1 MNRQERAEIKRMVL
15 ACRKILEQEL
25 DELLRTYG
33 LLPDRVVPVPEDR
46 KEVKA
51 RLEEAIH
58 REAEEYPTARIR
70 YIRNAAFTLLNRLLC
85 LRMAEE
91 HGLITET
98 VVTRPEYGGRS
109 KRERD
114 LADEEPELAA
124 NPEKLSQEALRR
136 AFGEMRAHIPLL
148 FRPDDPYGMLLP
160 RLPAYRKVREE
171 FVQLTEE
178 LWGEFET
185 LGWAYQF
192 FNSEE
197 RRAIRQRLRRN
208 PRPDDIPPLNQFYT
222 VGWIVKALVQNTLGK
237 LWLEAHP
244 DSRLQEHLD
253 YLVPCENSFRPPKR
267 SLSAEELKV
276 LDPACG
282 SGHFLL
288 QAFDLL
294 FEMWKEDRP
303 DLPLWAI
310 PAQILEH
317 NLYGVDIDLRACQ
330 IAATALYLKARTS
343 FERLK
348 GDDPQAR
355 FEPKRI
361 NIVCADIRFTDQGK
375 RERFLRQFSGDPRL
389 YAIVLRTLEECE
401 NAFQIGSL
409 LRIQKPFEELFRRRA
424 PKGQTEQLSLLKQP
438 TLFEV
443 MEGIRTFMREAAEVQ
458 DMGSRLFGMDAER
471 AVQLVDVL
479 TDQYNV
485 VLMNPPYG
493 AMPPGCKEYVRRHY
507 PRTHNDYYAA
517 FIEQAIHLTKPGG
530 HVGAITGRTF
540 LFLKSFQKLRE
551 ETLRSEALPEIVW
564 DLGFNVLDEA
574 TARYAAFTLRRR
586 WDGDGVD
593 WQEHPVT
600 FFRLTEWDWDEKR
613 EKFEEALK
621 YMVEGRT

>member
-1 MNRQERAEIKRMVL
+1 MNRQERAKIRQMVL
-15 ACRKILEQEL
+15 ACRKVLEQEL
-25 DELLRTYG
+25 DELLRMHG
-33 LLPDRVVPVPEDR
+33 LLPERVVSVPGDR
-46 KEVKA
+46 GEVQA

-58 REAEEYPTARIR
+58 REAKEYPAARER
-70 YIRNAAFTLLNRLLC
+70 YIRNAAFTLLNRLIC

-98 VVTRPEYGGRS
+98 VVARPEYGGRS

-148 FRPDDPYGMLLP
+148 FRPDDPYGLLLP
-160 RLPAYRKVREE
+160 RLPAYRQVREE
-171 FVQLTEE
+171 FERLPRG
-178 LWGEFET
+178 LWRKFET

-197 RRAIRQRLRRN
+197 RKAIRQRLRRN

-244 DSRLQEHLD
+244 SSPLRERLD
-253 YLVPCENSFRPPKR
+253 YLVPCDNSFRPPER
-267 SLSAEELKV
+267 SLSAADLKV

-288 QAFDLL
+288 HAFDLL
-294 FEMWKEDRP
+294 LEMWKEDRP
-303 DLPLWAI
+303 DLPAWAI
-310 PAQILEH
+310 PALILEH

-330 IAATALYLKARTS
+330 IAAIALYLKARTA

-348 GDDPQAR
+348 GSDPDAR

-375 RERFLRQFSGDPRL
+375 RERFLRRFSGDPGL

-401 NAFQIGSL
+401 KAFQIGSL
-409 LRIQKPFEELFRRRA
+409 LRIRKPFEELFRSRA
-424 PKGQTEQLSLLKQP
+424 PKGRVEQLSLLKRP
-438 TLFEV
+438 TLAEV
-443 MEGIRTFMREAAEVQ
+443 LEGISSFIREATEAQ

-479 TDQYNV
+479 TDRYDV

-493 AMPPGCKEYVRRHY
+493 AMPPECKEYARQHY
-507 PRTHNDYYAA
+507 PRTHNNYYTA
-517 FIEQAIHLTKPGG
+517 FIEQAIKLTKPGG
-530 HVGAITGRTF
+530 YVGAITGSSF

-551 ETLRSEALPEIVW
+551 EILRADALPEIVW
-564 DLGFNVLDEA
+564 DLGLNVLDEA
-574 TARYAAFTLRRR
+574 MERYAAFVLRKR

-593 WQEHPVT
+593 WQGHPVT
-600 FFRLTEWDWDEKR
+600 FFRLTEWDWDDKG
-613 EKFEEALK
+613 EKFEQALRS
-621 YMVEGRT
+621 MLEGRA